1 MWLKNSRGMTLI
13 EVMVA
18 MFILATMTFMLQ
30 QIIGSNLDSVD
41 RVGKRDAMIHSSR
54 IVMRRMIT
62 DLANAFSVAPTPAM
76 LGMQDGSS
84 AIETRFHGESRGGR
98 DQLSFTSFA
107 HYRYVRNARDSDQ
120 VTISYNVEPD
130 PENPDNMQLMRKEV
144 MSIDVGSTDKGVAYP
159 IADHV
164 KAFTLQYLDIKSN
177 EWRSDW
183 DSKDATRLARVP
195 RAVKIQLEL
204 VDPNDKDNVLKFS
217 TIALVQL
224 WQMPIEF

>member
-1 MWLKNSRGMTLI
+1 MTLI

-41 RVGKRDAMIHSSR
+41 RISKRDAMIHGSR

-62 DLANAFSVAPTPAM
+62 DLANAFAVAQTPAM
-76 LGMQDGSS
+76 VGAQEGNPV
-84 AIETRFHGESRGGR
+84 IETRFHGEGRGGR

-107 HYRYVRNARDSDQ
+107 HYRYIRNARDSDQ
-120 VTISYNVEPD
+120 VTISYSVELD
-130 PENPDNMQLMRKEV
+130 PEDAENLQLLRKEV
-144 MSIDVGSTDKGVAYP
+144 PSVDVGSDTKGTAYP

-164 KAFTLQYLDIKSN
+164 KSFTLQYLDIKTN

-183 DSKDATRLARVP
+183 DSKDPTRLARIP

-204 VDPNDKDNVLKFS
+204 IDPNDKENILKFS